1 MDAAAE
7 DRSTF
12 LGPAET
18 DDARAMLADQEA
30 SDGYIANYMKVWAWR
45 PDVFASYVATR
56 GAVVEGSALTER
68 DLAVLVSATA
78 SQRGDSYCSLAWG
91 TRLARLS
98 DGETAASVLGGG
110 SPSAL
115 SPREAA
121 LAAWARQVVR
131 DPNSTTAADVASLR
145 EVGLDD
151 QTIFEATAFIAMR
164 LAFST
169 INDALGA
176 VPDQELVDK
185 VPAAVRDA
193 VTFGRQPLSTSPR

>member
-1 MDAAAE
+1 MDAASQA
-7 DRSTF
+7 RSTF
-12 LGPAET
+12 LEPAET
-18 DDARAMLADQEA
+18 EGAHAMLAEQEA
-30 SDGYIANYMKVWAWR
+30 SDGYVANYMKVWAWR
-45 PDVFASYVATR
+45 PDVFASYSSMR
-56 GAVVEGSALTER
+56 GGLVEGSSLSER
-68 DLAVLVSATA
+68 DLAVLVSSTA

-98 DGETAASVLGGG
+98 DGETAAAVLTGG

-115 SPREAA
+115 TPREAA

-131 DPNSTTAADVASLR
+131 DPNATTAVDVATLR
-145 EVGLDD
+145 DVGLDD
-151 QTIFEATAFIAMR
+151 QTIFDATAFIALR

-176 VPDQELVDK
+176 VPDEELVDK

-193 VTFGRQPLSTSPR
+193 VTYGRQPLSTSPR